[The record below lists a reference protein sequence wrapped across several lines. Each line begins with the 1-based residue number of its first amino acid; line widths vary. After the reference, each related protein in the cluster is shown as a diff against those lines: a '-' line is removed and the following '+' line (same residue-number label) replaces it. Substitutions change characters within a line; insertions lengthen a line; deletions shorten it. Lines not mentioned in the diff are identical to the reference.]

1 MDEKKNNVR
10 PGDNVADDVK
20 QVMNEEIK
28 DIFKMVITTFSQS
41 LKKKIPELPEKVEQ
55 KIKEILEKPEVVDE
69 LSEIWSKELYK
80 KGLIPRGYIGLSDE
94 SVVSNLQQTGYMEG
108 LFVGYTLAMMSL
120 VDNEAEKDLIVS
132 VRDDIRPN
140 LIGHRFDD
148 RDEFLE
154 RYKTETYKWVEYL
167 KSSEEKE
174 CK

>member
-1 MDEKKNNVR
+1 ML
-10 PGDNVADDVK
+10 
-20 QVMNEEIK
+20 EE
-28 DIFKMVITTFSQS
+28 
-41 LKKKIPELPEKVEQ
+41 KIPELPEKVEQ
-55 KIKEILEKPEVVDE
+55 KIKEIIEKPEVVDE

-94 SVVSNLQQTGYMEG
+94 SVVSNLQQIGYMDG

>member
-10 PGDNVADDVK
+10 LGDNVADDVK

-108 LFVGYTLAMMSL
+108 FHHINNTPARLT
-120 VDNEAEKDLIVS
+120 DTIIQRN
-132 VRDDIRPN
+132 IR
-140 LIGHRFDD
+140 
-148 RDEFLE
+148 
-154 RYKTETYKWVEYL
+154 
-167 KSSEEKE
+167 
-174 CK
+174 

>member
-10 PGDNVADDVK
+10 LGDNVADDVK

-28 DIFKMVITTFSQS
+28 AIFKMVITTFSQS

-94 SVVSNLQQTGYMEG
+94 SVVSNLQQIGYMEG

>member
-10 PGDNVADDVK
+10 LGDNVADDVK

-28 DIFKMVITTFSQS
+28 AIFKMVITTFSQS
-41 LKKKIPELPEKVEQ
+41 LKKKIPELPEKVER

-94 SVVSNLQQTGYMEG
+94 SVVSNLQQIGYMEG

-132 VRDDIRPN
+132 LRDDIRPN